1 MDIKISCPKLVTT
14 SSVKIT
20 GSKSETNR
28 LLLLQALYPGIS
40 IQNISESDD
49 SIAMQGALASTG
61 NVVDIHHAGTA
72 MRFLTAY
79 FAQSEGRSV
88 LLTGSQRMQERPI
101 GVLVDALRSLGAD
114 IEYAGNEG
122 YPPLK
127 INGKKLAGGKASIK
141 ADVSSQ
147 YITALLLIAGKLE
160 NGLELTLEGELTSI
174 PYIKMTLGLLD
185 EVGIENT
192 FDGNIIT
199 VKPTTNN
206 QQPSTIVVESDWSSA
221 SYFYS
226 IVALSE
232 VGTSITLSAYKENSL
247 QGDSA
252 LADIYKDFGVS
263 TTYNDNSIVLTREGQ
278 QLTTINQELN
288 NTPDIAQTI
297 AVTCFALGIGCHLTG
312 LHTLKIKETDRLE
325 ALKAELGKFGA
336 EVTVTN
342 DSLSLTPDP
351 PPKERGESF
360 TQNPT
365 DREDSSEAGTPPLE
379 GLGEAVEVAT
389 YNDHRMAMAFAPLAL
404 KVPFVVKDAGVVSK
418 SFPTFWEDMEKL
430 GFEVKAFSH

>member
-1 MDIKISCPKLVTT
+1 MDIKISAGQPFTQA
-14 SSVKIT
+14 SVQVT

-49 SIAMQGALASTG
+49 SVAMQGALAG
-61 NVVDIHHAGTA
+61 AVDVVDIHHAGTA

-79 FAQSEGRSV
+79 FAQSEGRTV

-160 NGLELTLEGELTSI
+160 NGLELILEGELTSI

-192 FDGNIIT
+192 FEGNTIT
-199 VKPTTNN
+199 VKPTTSN

-232 VGTSITLSAYKENSL
+232 EGTNITLSSYKENSL

-252 LADIYKDFGVS
+252 LAEIYREFGVETQFIGNEITLS
-263 TTYNDNSIVLTREGQ
+263 KRNFKPETLNF
-278 QLTTINQELN
+278 ELN

-297 AVTCFALGIGCHLTG
+297 AVTCFALGVGCHLTG

-336 EVTVTN
+336 AITVTN
-342 DSLSLTPDP
+342 DSLTLVP
-351 PPKERGESF
+351 
-360 TQNPT
+360 
-365 DREDSSEAGTPPLE
+365 SSQKNE
-379 GLGEAVEVAT
+379 GVEVAT

-418 SFPTFWEDMEKL
+418 SFPTFWEDMRTL
-430 GFEVKAFSH
+430 GFEVNSDF